1 MRTASTTAQAKK
13 LKDFFL
19 EKAKSCIHQPKGML
33 KYRFVTPSYDVVAG
47 ADDTAEVPDRSTTG
61 HYLQMYDWD
70 ACFFSQAS
78 VKAGIEGLAQE
89 VVANFLSL
97 QEGDGHIP
105 RTVSPSRIWDNGD
118 QCKPFLAQTLLFSA
132 EQMSGKPVI
141 DNRHLEGLDCYLK
154 YFDAHRK
161 HESGL
166 YFWRNVLESGVDD
179 NLALLY
185 PLEAAKGENE
195 DIANFPDGR
204 LLAADINAYLVA
216 EFRAMTKLA
225 KLSGNE
231 KMSAQY
237 DAKASQLAEKID
249 ELLWSQEDSIYY
261 NYDPK
266 TKAHCRL
273 RAWTGLCPVIMG
285 TTNAARTQAVIEN
298 NIMSSEHF
306 LRKAGI
312 ASVAA
317 SEPLYNQ
324 AKRGLYGRVICSNW
338 QGPMWVLPNALVV
351 RALVREKK
359 HAEAQTVAER
369 VINTLASGLESNGT
383 LYENYHADTGEPL
396 FAPQFMS
403 WNSLCLE
410 LLGVLD

>member
-1 MRTASTTAQAKK
+1 MPAASTTTQVKK
-13 LKDFFL
+13 LKGFFL
-19 EKAKSCIHQPKGML
+19 EKAKSCIHEPKGML
-33 KYRFVTPSYDVVAG
+33 KHRFVTPSYDVVAG
-47 ADDTAEVPDRSTTG
+47 ADDTSEVSDRSTTG

-70 ACFFSQAS
+70 ACFFAQAS
-78 VKAGIEGLAQE
+78 VKAGIDGLAQD

-97 QEGDGHIP
+97 QESDGHVP

-118 QCKPFLAQTLLFSA
+118 QCKPFLAQTLLFSL
-132 EQMSGKPVI
+132 EQNPKAAVDS
-141 DNRHLEGLDCYLK
+141 RHVEGLDCYLK
-154 YFDAHRK
+154 YFDAKRK

-195 DIANFPDGR
+195 DISNFPDGR

-216 EFRAMTKLA
+216 EFRAMQKLA
-225 KLSGNE
+225 KLAGND
-231 KMSAQY
+231 KMSAEY
-237 DAKASQLAEKID
+237 AAKAKALAEKID
-249 ELLWSQEDSIYY
+249 EMLWSKEDSIYY

-266 TKAHCRL
+266 TKMHCRL
-273 RAWTGLCPVIMG
+273 RAWTGLTPVIMG
-285 TTNAARTQAVIEN
+285 TTDKAHVESVIEKN
-298 NIMSSEHF
+298 MMTPEHF
-306 LRKAGI
+306 LRQAGI

-324 AKRGLYGRVICSNW
+324 AKRGLYGRVVCSNW
-338 QGPMWVLPNALVV
+338 QGPMWVLPNALAA
-351 RALVREKK
+351 RALLREKRD
-359 HAEAQTVAER
+359 AEAKEIAER
-369 VINTLASGLESNGT
+369 VIKTLAQGLESKGT
-383 LYENYHADTGEPL
+383 LFENYHADTGEPL

-410 LLGVLD
+410 LLSILE

>member
-1 MRTASTTAQAKK
+1 MRTASTSAQVKT

-19 EKAKSCIHQPKGML
+19 QKAKSCVHEPSGML
-33 KYRFVTPSYDVVAG
+33 KHRFVTPSYDVVAG
-47 ADDTAEVPDRSTTG
+47 ADDQSEVSDRSTTG

-70 ACFFSQAS
+70 ACFFAQAS
-78 VKAGIEGLAQE
+78 IKAGIEGLAAD

-97 QEGDGHIP
+97 QEGNGHVP

-118 QCKPFLAQTLLFSA
+118 QCKPFLAQTLLFA
-132 EQMSGKPVI
+132 IENAKTKTEI
-141 DNRHLEGLDCYLK
+141 DNRHLEGLDCFLK
-154 YFDAHRK
+154 YFDGNK

-166 YFWRNVLESGVDD
+166 YSWRNVLESGVDD

-204 LLAADINAYLVA
+204 LLAADLNAYLVA
-216 EFRAMTKLA
+216 EFSSMVKLCRLA
-225 KLSGNE
+225 GNE
-231 KMSAQY
+231 KMAAAY
-237 DAKASQLAEKID
+237 EAKASALCGKID
-249 ELLWSQEDSIYY
+249 ELLWSQEAAMYF

-266 TKAHCRL
+266 TKQHCKL

-285 TTNAARTQAVIEN
+285 TTNAERMHLVIEK
-298 NIMSSEHF
+298 NIMSSDHF
-306 LRKAGI
+306 FRTAGI
-312 ASVAA
+312 SSVAA
-317 SEPLYNQ
+317 SEPLYNN

-351 RALVREKK
+351 RALLREKMT
-359 HAEAQTVAER
+359 AEAQKIAER
-369 VINTLASGLESNGT
+369 VVSTLASGLDSHNT
-383 LYENYHADTGEPL
+383 LFENYHADTKEPL

-403 WNSLCLE
+403 WNSLTLE
-410 LLGVLD
+410 MLAILE

>member
-1 MRTASTTAQAKK
+1 MRTATTTAHGKK

-19 EKAKSCIHQPKGML
+19 KKAKTCIHEPEGML
-33 KYRFVTPSYDVVAG
+33 KHRFVTPSYDVVAG
-47 ADDTAEVPDRSTTG
+47 ADDKSEISDRSTTG

-70 ACFFSQAS
+70 ACFFAQAS
-78 VKAGIEGLAQE
+78 IRAGIEGLAQD

-97 QEGDGHIP
+97 QEGNGHVP

-118 QCKPFLAQTLLFSA
+118 QCKPFLAQTFLFSI
-132 EQMSGKPVI
+132 ENSKEKPSI
-141 DNRHLEGLDCYLK
+141 DNRHLEGLDCFLK
-154 YFDAHRK
+154 YFDGRK

-166 YFWRNVLESGVDD
+166 YSWRNVLESGVDD

-185 PLEAAKGENE
+185 PLEAAKGEND

-204 LLAADINAYLVA
+204 LLAADLNAYLVA
-216 EFRAMTKLA
+216 EFRSMTKLA
-225 KLSGNE
+225 KLAGNE
-231 KMSAQY
+231 SLAANY
-237 DAKASQLAEKID
+237 EAKAKALAEKID
-249 ELLWSQEDSIYY
+249 ELLWSEEASIYF

-266 TKAHCRL
+266 TKQHCRL
-273 RAWTGLCPVIMG
+273 RAWTGLCPVLMG
-285 TTNAARTQAVIEN
+285 TTNAARTQAVIEK
-298 NIMSSEHF
+298 NILSDEHF
-306 LRKAGI
+306 FRRAGI

-351 RALVREKK
+351 RALLREKMN
-359 HAEAQTVAER
+359 ADAQKVAER
-369 VINTLASGLESNGT
+369 VVNTLASGLESKGT
-383 LYENYHADTGEPL
+383 LFENYHADTAEPL

-410 LLGVLD
+410 MLAVLE

>member
-1 MRTASTTAQAKK
+1 MPTASTTAQAKK
-13 LKDFFL
+13 LKSFFL
-19 EKAKSCIHQPKGML
+19 EKAKSCIHEPKGML
-33 KYRFVTPSYDVVAG
+33 KHRFVTPSYDVVAG
-47 ADDTAEVPDRSTTG
+47 ADDTSEISDRSLTG

-70 ACFFSQAS
+70 ACFFAQAS
-78 VKAGIEGLAQE
+78 VKAGIEGLSKD
-89 VVANFLSL
+89 VVENFLSL

-118 QCKPFLAQTLLFSA
+118 QCKPFLAQTLLFAA
-132 EQMSGKPVI
+132 ENGSKAALI
-141 DNRHLEGLDCYLK
+141 ENRHLEGLDCYLK
-154 YFDAHRK
+154 YFDAKRK

-204 LLAADINAYLVA
+204 LLAADLNAYLVA

-225 KLSGNE
+225 RMAGLQ
-231 KMSAQY
+231 KMSNEY
-237 DAKASQLAEKID
+237 DAKATELAERID
-249 ELLWSQEDSIYY
+249 SLLWSKEDSIYY

-266 TKAHCRL
+266 TKEHCRL

-285 TTNAARTQAVIEN
+285 TTGKARAQEVIDK
-298 NIMSSEHF
+298 NIMSDEHF
-306 LRKAGI
+306 FRKAGI

-338 QGPMWVLPNALVV
+338 QGPMWVLPNGLIV
-351 RALVREKK
+351 RALLREGLN
-359 HAEAQTVAER
+359 AQAQRIAER
-369 VINTLASGLESNGT
+369 VINTLASGFESKGT

-410 LLGVLD
+410 LLEVLE